1 MGNVNADWVDAKKFQ
16 IRKKQVQISEIKT
29 FRPGMWKEIPTWH
42 SNKKATSREN
52 IIGKRRTMRKL

>member
-1 MGNVNADWVDAKKFQ
+1 MGNVNADWGDAKKFQ

-42 SNKKATSREN
+42 SNK
-52 IIGKRRTMRKL
+52 